1 MSVMIDETLLEL
13 DKKIKRIEDRDENY
27 IENPKWQ
34 ELRKQQDI
42 CYKKLAERKLK
53 WHKKQFL
60 LTGNPVNE
68 KFVKIYEDYIN
79 EKS

>member
-1 MSVMIDETLLEL
+1 MSMMIDETLLDL
-13 DKKIKRIEDRDENY
+13 DKKIRKIEDKDENY
-27 IENPKWQ
+27 IQNPKWQ

-53 WHKKQFL
+53 WHKKQLL

-68 KFVKIYEDYIN
+68 KFIKIYEDYIN

>member
-1 MSVMIDETLLEL
+1 MDVLLDETLIDLG
-13 DKKIKRIEDRDENY
+13 KKIRKIEDKDENY

-42 CYKKLAERKLK
+42 CYKKLAERKLN

-68 KFVKIYEDYIN
+68 KFAKIYEDYIN